1 MVANV
6 LVVGSDRITSEIT
19 AEALD
24 VRHETWAM
32 HDIRRACIVLRSR
45 PIGATVLAHSDET
58 GLHVRELKT
67 ANGSVPIVLMNA
79 PAGFDDSGEIGPE
92 DLEAVVDHDDS
103 PEDLRRIVDRVCGR
117 E

>member
-45 PIGATVLAHSDET
+45 PIDATVLAHTDET
-58 GLHVRELKT
+58 GLHVRELQT
-67 ANGSVPIVLMNA
+67 ANGAVPIVLMNA
-79 PAGFDDSGEIGPE
+79 PAGFDGSGEVVDG
-92 DLEAVVDHDDS
+92 DLAAVVDHDDS
-103 PEDLRRIVDRVCGR
+103 PEDLRRIVDRVCDS